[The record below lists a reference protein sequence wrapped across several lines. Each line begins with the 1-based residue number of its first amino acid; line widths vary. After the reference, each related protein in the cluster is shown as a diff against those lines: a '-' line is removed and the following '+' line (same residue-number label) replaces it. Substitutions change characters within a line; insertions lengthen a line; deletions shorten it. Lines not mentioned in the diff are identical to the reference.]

1 MRSMSVFLT
10 DLGLVAALASD
21 SRVLLH
27 IAKKKRAT
35 ARAPVRAVIGLLE
48 KRATPV

>member
-27 IAKKKRAT
+27 IAKKKGRQQG
-35 ARAPVRAVIGLLE
+35 RQLGL
-48 KRATPV
+48 